1 MENQAKLDDVRL
13 NIQAIDIDLDSDF
26 RDRIL
31 LALTKLRRYYSG
43 DVITAEVYMQHQ
55 TQSAPNQYSMRIK
68 YGVPGND
75 VVADDTGDNW
85 DHLLHSVTAK
95 LKSQLERMF
104 DNSQNS
110 YRHR

>member
-13 NIQAIDIDLDSDF
+13 DIQAVDITIDPDF

-43 DVITAEVYMQHQ
+43 DVITAEVYMEKASH
-55 TQSAPNQYSMRIK
+55 SGPDFRSLRIK
-68 YGVPGND
+68 FGVPGND

-85 DHLLHSVTAK
+85 DKLLHNVTDK
-95 LKSQLERMF
+95 LRVQLERRF
-104 DNSQNS
+104 DNSQNA
-110 YRHR
+110 YRQR